1 MKPAD
6 SSFKYSIKRT
16 ALFLILFLTIT
27 FSGQSTYTFSNAGAS
42 GNLGPTQSQ
51 INTAYLNTT
60 LNGAVISNNGIQTWT
75 VPATGPYKIK
85 VSGAQGGGNGGL
97 GAQMEGQ
104 FYLSA
109 GQVLKIIVGQQG
121 INGTGG
127 SATNNGGGGGGG
139 SFVIAAT
146 NSLLI
151 AAGGGG
157 GGLAGAIGGG
167 GLTTYSGGATYYNGN
182 GDNGNG
188 GYSGITNGDA
198 AGGGGY
204 LTNGQNSSNP
214 AQSPCEGGKSFLN
227 GATGG
232 NSGTNG
238 LYYGG
243 AGGFGGGGS
252 GWHNSINR
260 CGGGGGYSGGQGG
273 TLNTSP
279 AGPAGGGGSFNCGS
293 NQQNFAGIHAGNGS
307 VMISFLYGLS
317 IAQTSFISCNGFST
331 AVLSGNVSG
340 GSAPYTYTWL
350 PCGGNTATAS
360 NLAAGVYTLMVKDNA
375 NLFTSATYTIAQPA
389 PLTITVNQGSVCAG
403 NSFTLNPSGALSY
416 SYSCTTPV
424 VSPTVT
430 SSYTVTGFSD
440 AGCPST
446 AVANITVNALPSLL
460 FTASQN
466 QMCTN
471 GNQII
476 LSGLPVGGNYS
487 GPNISG
493 NVFTPASN
501 GTFVSIYHYTNPN
514 TNCSNTASV
523 ALLVSAC
530 TDVVALTNKAAEIKL
545 YPNPSNGLIWIETF
559 NADTKEISVMDI
571 TGRIIFSQQTSNQSI
586 TLDLSDQAS
595 GVYYVNTK
603 IANATR
609 VVKVIKQ

>member
-1 MKPAD
+1 MKAPD
-6 SSFKYSIKRT
+6 KSFKNSIKGIT
-16 ALFLILFLTIT
+16 LFLALFLTINS
-27 FSGQSTYTFSNAGAS
+27 FGQSTYTFTNAGAV

-51 INTAYLNTT
+51 LNAAYLNTI
-60 LNGAVISNNGIQTWT
+60 LSGAVICNNGIQTWT
-75 VPATGPYKIK
+75 VPVTGPYKIK
-85 VSGAQGGGNGGL
+85 VNGAQGGGNGGL

-104 FYLSA
+104 FYLAA

-127 SATNNGGGGGGG
+127 SAANNGGGGGGG

-151 AAGGGG
+151 VAGGGG
-157 GGLAGAIGGG
+157 GGLPGAVGGC

-227 GATGG
+227 GANGG

-238 LYYGG
+238 AYYGG

-279 AGPAGGGGSFNCGS
+279 SGPAGGGGSFNSGS
-293 NQQNFAGIHAGNGS
+293 NQQNFAGINAGNGS
-307 VMISFLYGLS
+307 VIISFLYGLN
-317 IAQTSFISCNGFST
+317 ITQTSSISCASFST
-331 AVLSGNVSG
+331 AVLSASVIG

-375 NLFTSATYTIAQPA
+375 NLFTSANYTITQPA
-389 PLTITVNQGSVCAG
+389 PLNISVNQGSVCAG

-416 SYSCTTPV
+416 SYSSNTPV

-440 AGCPST
+440 AGCPSK
-446 AVANITVNALPSLL
+446 AVVTITVNALPLISLS
-460 FTASQN
+460 ASQN

-476 LSGLPVGGNYS
+476 LSGLPAGGSYS
-487 GPNISG
+487 GPNVSG
-493 NVFTPASN
+493 NIFTPAFN
-501 GTFVSIYHYTNPN
+501 GTFVSMYHYTSPI
-514 TNCSNTASV
+514 TNCSNTASI
-523 ALLVSAC
+523 ALVVGAC
-530 TDVVALTNKAAEIKL
+530 TDEVDLNKKTVEIKL
-545 YPNPSNGLIWIETF
+545 YPNPSNGFIFIETF
-559 NADTKEISVMDI
+559 SAAKKEISVMDI
-571 TGRIIFSQQTSNQSI
+571 TGRIIFSQQTWNETT
-586 TLDLSDQAS
+586 TLDLSGVAT
-595 GVYYVNTK
+595 GVYYVNTQ
-603 IANATR
+603 IANASS